1 MENYSR
7 LFRSK
12 KDRVFGGVCGG
23 IGKFIGI
30 DPVIIRLIWA
40 GLFFAFGVGLLLYI
54 LSWIII
60 PIERCDCGDCECKKE
75 TETETK
81 EEEPQSNQS
90 ETPESKSE

>member
-7 LFRSK
+7 LFRTK
-12 KDRVFGGVCGG
+12 KDRIFGGVCGG

-60 PIERCDCGDCECKKE
+60 PIERCDCGKKE
-75 TETETK
+75 TETETSK
-81 EEEPQSNQS
+81 EEPQSNQS

>member
-23 IGKFIGI
+23 IGKFLGI

-40 GLFFAFGVGLLLYI
+40 GLFFAFGVGFILYI

-60 PIERCDCGDCECKKE
+60 PIEKCECGDCGCKTKE
-75 TETETK
+75 ETK
-81 EEEPQSNQS
+81 EEPQP
-90 ETPESKSE
+90 ETKSE